1 MAKIKCFHCHRTL
14 PSEEV
19 ISHASAKHPS
29 EDLAILL
36 HDGQN
41 HFIPKVYNW
50 KPIISVGTEVYLEEG
65 TYKLIR
71 RSTEMA
77 TNFIGNS
84 RGKKQDQVLSLPP
97 DSAIG
102 ESHTHQQITPLKTW
116 QFCYM
121 TLFCYV

>member
-14 PSEEV
+14 PLEEV

-71 RSTEMA
+71 RSD
-77 TNFIGNS
+77 
-84 RGKKQDQVLSLPP
+84 QDQPKWQKISVATPEKKSKLATKRNLSDNTDQATTPP
-97 DSAIG
+97 EAEEDHVS
-102 ESHTHQQITPLKTW
+102 
-116 QFCYM
+116 
-121 TLFCYV
+121 